1 MNSVGAERE
10 ESGAAQDG
18 AHQEIRYGE
27 GRVLEYEIIGTVG
40 KLNLVDVRLEV
51 APPQGETYEMTEQW
65 VIPGDAQ
72 SYLHVGLRMPVG
84 ITADSVDFV
93 NPLFGNVSR
102 TAAKPVDELGQIVA
116 MLFPQTAESMAI
128 TDSDRRI
135 LWVNK
140 VLEEISG
147 YTLEELRGNYA
158 VQLFFGALT
167 DPAALGRIRRG
178 LRRGESCSE
187 DLILYRKDGHPYWTH
202 LTYSPVLDS
211 NGFVRAFVVIGR
223 LLPERPL
230 P

>member
-1 MNSVGAERE
+1 MNSPDAERE
-10 ESGAAQDG
+10 QPGVAEGSLHG
-18 AHQEIRYGE
+18 EIRYGE

-40 KLNLVDVRLEV
+40 KLNLVAVRLEV
-51 APPQGETYEMTEQW
+51 LPPQGEAYEMAEQW

-72 SYLHVGLRMPVG
+72 SYLQVVLRMPVG

-93 NPLFGNVSR
+93 DPLFGNVSR
-102 TAAKPVDELGQIVA
+102 AVAGPTDELGQIVA
-116 MLFPQTAESMAI
+116 LLFPQTAESMAI

-167 DPAALGRIRRG
+167 DPAAVGRIRRG
-178 LRRGESCSE
+178 LRR
-187 DLILYRKDGHPYWTH
+187 
-202 LTYSPVLDS
+202 
-211 NGFVRAFVVIGR
+211 
-223 LLPERPL
+223 
-230 P
+230 